1 MERRVPFF
9 RFRGA
14 PVMTSLESCLLPTE
28 VVDCLPDM
36 RAGQRLRKQ
45 EGTMRSRND
54 GWWSGLTAKAGRFIQ
69 PVVDLLIRASESLG
83 EWGEADAPR

>member
-1 MERRVPFF
+1 
-9 RFRGA
+9 
-14 PVMTSLESCLLPTE
+14 
-28 VVDCLPDM
+28 
-36 RAGQRLRKQ
+36 
-45 EGTMRSRND
+45 MRSRND